1 MPRAEVS
8 DDGKFLLITVSE
20 STAPTNKLYIKALDT
35 DQVGVCMELLVD
47 VCVCVCARALAC
59 VRACVRFFVR
69 LLVCLP
75 ACLHFYEA
83 CACTCATHIHTH
95 RCISDHQA
103 SGQF

>member
-47 VCVCVCARALAC
+47 VCVCVCARARARVRAC
-59 VRACVRFFVR
+59 VRAC
-69 LLVCLP
+69 LCSLACLP
-75 ACLHFYEA
+75 ACLSAFL
-83 CACTCATHIHTH
+83 
-95 RCISDHQA
+95 
-103 SGQF
+103 

>member
-47 VCVCVCARALAC
+47 VCVCVCARARAR
-59 VRACVRFFVR
+59 VRACVRAF
-69 LLVCLP
+69 LCSPACLP
-75 ACLHFYEA
+75 ACLSAFL
-83 CACTCATHIHTH
+83 
-95 RCISDHQA
+95 
-103 SGQF
+103 

>member
-47 VCVCVCARALAC
+47 VCVCVCVRARSRAC
-59 VRACVRFFVR
+59 VRACVRAR
-69 LLVCLP
+69 ALP
-75 ACLHFYEA
+75 EGG
-83 CACTCATHIHTH
+83 
-95 RCISDHQA
+95 SW
-103 SGQF
+103 